1 MKSIVF
7 ILLIFPVLGDCQI
20 CNDSVIFKKKY
31 QKNYYRP
38 KPFHFVTN
46 VPGNMVQIAI
56 SPFQKRNLKGFL
68 ITAGATALLLPV
80 DQKITNNVKHFSN
93 QIKLNPE
100 TEYKVPV
107 KWGDTKILK
116 VPQNLNTVFYQLG
129 EGGTSMIL
137 AGGLFVYG
145 KIKHDKRAVYTATDL
160 TETFLTMGIATQLIK
175 RISGRQSPFMATQ
188 PGGVWKPF
196 PSFHAYQTNTSN
208 YDAFP
213 SGHLATMMATVT
225 TLALQ
230 YPEKRWIKPIGY
242 AIMFVSSWAMINTDV
257 HWISDYPLALAL
269 GYISAKI
276 THLKNRAKNKNKPVS
291 PEHLCR

>member
-1 MKSIVF
+1 MKSILF
-7 ILLIFPVLGDCQI
+7 MLLIFPLTGTCQSGNDTTGLGKI
-20 CNDSVIFKKKY
+20 GKY
-31 QKNYYRP
+31 HFTSS
-38 KPFHFVTN
+38 KPFRFITN
-46 VPGNMVQIAI
+46 VPGNIVQIGK
-56 SPFQKRNLKGFL
+56 SPFQKKNLSGL
-68 ITAGATALLLPV
+68 LVTAGATALLIPV
-80 DQKITNNVKHFSN
+80 DQKITNRVKHFSN
-93 QIKLNPE
+93 QIKLDPQ
-100 TEYKVPV
+100 TDYKVPI
-107 KWGDTKILK
+107 KFGDTKILK
-116 VPQNLNTVFYQLG
+116 IPQNFNTFFYQLG
-129 EGGTSMIL
+129 EGGTSILL

-145 KIKHDKRAVYTATDL
+145 KIKRDKRAVYTATDL
-160 TETFLTMGIATQLIK
+160 TETFFTMGITTQLIK

-225 TLALQ
+225 TLTLN
-230 YPEKRWIKPIGY
+230 YPEKKWIKPMGY

-276 THLKNRAKNKNKPVS
+276 THLRNHSKNKNKPVP
-291 PEHLCR
+291 PEHLWW

>member
-1 MKSIVF
+1 MKSILF
-7 ILLIFPVLGDCQI
+7 ILLIFPVAGICQAG
-20 CNDSVIFKKKY
+20 NDSAGLGKIGKDRF
-31 QKNYYRP
+31 NRS
-38 KPFHFVTN
+38 KPFRFVTN
-46 VPGNMVQIAI
+46 VPGNIMQIGK
-56 SPFQKRNLKGFL
+56 SPFQKKNLPGL
-68 ITAGATALLLPV
+68 LVTAGVTALLIPI
-80 DQKITNNVKHFSN
+80 DQKITNRVKYFSN
-93 QIKLNPE
+93 QIELDPKTDYE
-100 TEYKVPV
+100 VPV

-116 VPQNLNTVFYQLG
+116 IPQNLNTAFYQLG

-160 TETFLTMGIATQLIK
+160 TETFLTMGVTTQLIK
-175 RISGRQSPFMATQ
+175 RISGRQSPFTATQ
-188 PGGVWKPF
+188 PGGVWKPI

-225 TLALQ
+225 TLALH
-230 YPEKRWIKPIGY
+230 YPEKKWIKPIGY

-276 THLKNRAKNKNKPVS
+276 THLKNRAKNKNKPVL